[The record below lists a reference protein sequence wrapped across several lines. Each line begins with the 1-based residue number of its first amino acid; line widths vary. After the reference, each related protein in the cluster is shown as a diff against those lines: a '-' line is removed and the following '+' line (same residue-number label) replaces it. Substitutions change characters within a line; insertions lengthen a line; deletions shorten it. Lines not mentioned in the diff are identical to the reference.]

1 MHYCNHGA
9 RGRPKEFRPKPKEL
23 ILRMT
28 ILAESRNQ
36 PKVTFSAGKPIS
48 AEKVYFGQ
56 NKSIFRPYFRPKY
69 SDLTANFG
77 RNCSFG
83 RKNLFWCFGRKNR
96 NLSVFWRQPKD
107 TETPKDAPF
116 GRPLPLI
123 FRINFQRFCDGT
135 SIYCVAPFL
144 ILYQLLEVVCRRRN
158 KGDESESSKSV
169 SKPV

>member
-1 MHYCNHGA
+1 MKILEYT

-116 GRPLPLI
+116 GRPLPATDI
-123 FRINFQRFCDGT
+123 GP
-135 SIYCVAPFL
+135 A
-144 ILYQLLEVVCRRRN
+144 EVSRYMGARRRTPTLCITLQA
-158 KGDESESSKSV
+158 KVLLLGIRLMDENQPSLFYV
-169 SKPV
+169 V